1 MLLGDTLMKRFDMM
15 QAAKKLTRFL
25 KSHFPISSSYH
36 FLYGV
41 LAIFLIYDG
50 FSLGPVLNAS
60 RGLVIIVVLISLLP
74 LVLIPLFGGRKY
86 LFGSGNWTVV
96 GMVTTLIVAACL
108 GWVEV
113 PQVLLVL
120 AFGLGGILFQIF
132 KKRIF

>member
-1 MLLGDTLMKRFDMM
+1 MKRFDMM
-15 QAAKKLTRFL
+15 QTAKKLTRFL

-86 LFGSGNWTVV
+86 LFGSGNWTVF

-108 GWVEV
+108 GWLEV
-113 PQVLLVL
+113 PLVLLVL

-132 KKRIF
+132 KKRII

>member
-1 MLLGDTLMKRFDMM
+1 MKRFDMM
-15 QAAKKLTRFL
+15 QTAKKLTRFL

-86 LFGSGNWTVV
+86 LFGSENWTVF

-108 GWVEV
+108 GWLEV
-113 PQVLLVL
+113 PLVLLVL

>member
-1 MLLGDTLMKRFDMM
+1 MKRFDMM

-86 LFGSGNWTVV
+86 LFGSGNWTVF

-108 GWVEV
+108 GWLEV
-113 PQVLLVL
+113 PLVLLVL

>member
-41 LAIFLIYDG
+41 LAIFLVYDG

-86 LFGSGNWTVV
+86 LFGSGNWYMFGTF
-96 GMVTTLIVAACL
+96 TALIVAACV
-108 GWVEV
+108 GWLEAS
-113 PQVLLVL
+113 LVL
-120 AFGLGGILFQIF
+120 FAIALGLGCILIQRFR
-132 KKRIF
+132 K

>member
-41 LAIFLIYDG
+41 LAVFLIYNG
-50 FSLGPVLNAS
+50 FSLEPVLNAS
-60 RGLVIIVVLISLLP
+60 RGLVIIVALISLLP
-74 LVLIPLFGGRKY
+74 LVLIPRFGGRKY
-86 LFGSGNWTVV
+86 LFGSGNWTVF

-108 GWVEV
+108 GWLEV
-113 PQVLLVL
+113 PLVLLVL
-120 AFGLGGILFQIF
+120 AFRLGGILFQIF

>member
-1 MLLGDTLMKRFDMM
+1 MKRFDMM
-15 QAAKKLTRFL
+15 QTAKKLTRFL
-25 KSHFPISSSYH
+25 ISHFPISSSYH

-86 LFGSGNWTVV
+86 LFGSGNWTVF

-108 GWVEV
+108 GWLEV
-113 PQVLLVL
+113 PLVLLVL

>member
-1 MLLGDTLMKRFDMM
+1 MKPFDMM

-41 LAIFLIYDG
+41 LSVFLIYNG
-50 FSLGPVLNAS
+50 FSLEPVLNAS
-60 RGLVIIVVLISLLP
+60 RGLVRIVVLISLLP

-86 LFGSGNWTVV
+86 LFGSGNWTVF
-96 GMVTTLIVAACL
+96 GMVTTLIVAAGL
-108 GWVEV
+108 EWVEV
-113 PQVLLVL
+113 PLVLLVR
-120 AFGLGGILFQIF
+120 AFGLGGIVFQIV

>member
-1 MLLGDTLMKRFDMM
+1 MKRFDMM
-15 QAAKKLTRFL
+15 QTAKKLTRFL

-86 LFGSGNWTVV
+86 LFGSGNWTVF

-108 GWVEV
+108 GWLEV
-113 PQVLLVL
+113 PLVLLVL

>member
-1 MLLGDTLMKRFDMM
+1 MKK
-15 QAAKKLTRFL
+15 AAKKLTRFL
-25 KSHFPISSSYH
+25 ISHFPISSSYH

-41 LAIFLIYDG
+41 LAVFLIYNG
-50 FSLGPVLNAS
+50 FSLEPVLNAS
-60 RGLVIIVVLISLLP
+60 RGLVIIVALISLLP

-86 LFGSGNWTVV
+86 LFGSGNWTVF

-108 GWVEV
+108 GWLEV
-113 PQVLLVL
+113 PLVLLVL

>member
-1 MLLGDTLMKRFDMM
+1 MKRFDMM

-25 KSHFPISSSYH
+25 KSHFPLSSSYH

-41 LAIFLIYDG
+41 LAIFLIYNG
-50 FSLGPVLNAS
+50 FSQEPVLNAS

-86 LFGSGNWTVV
+86 LFGSGIWTVF

-108 GWVEV
+108 GWLEV
-113 PQVLLVL
+113 PLVLLVL

>member
-1 MLLGDTLMKRFDMM
+1 MKK
-15 QAAKKLTRFL
+15 AAKKLTRFL
-25 KSHFPISSSYH
+25 ISHFPISSSYH

-41 LAIFLIYDG
+41 LAVFLIYNG
-50 FSLGPVLNAS
+50 FSLEPVLNAS

-86 LFGSGNWTVV
+86 LFGSGNWTVF

-108 GWVEV
+108 GWLEV
-113 PQVLLVL
+113 PLVLLVL

>member
-1 MLLGDTLMKRFDMM
+1 MKRFDMM
-15 QAAKKLTRFL
+15 QTAKKLTRFL

-41 LAIFLIYDG
+41 LAIFLIYNG
-50 FSLGPVLNAS
+50 FSLEPVLNAS
-60 RGLVIIVVLISLLP
+60 RGLVIIVALISLLP

-86 LFGSGNWTVV
+86 LFGSGNWTVF

-108 GWVEV
+108 GWLEV
-113 PQVLLVL
+113 PLVLLVL

>member
-1 MLLGDTLMKRFDMM
+1 MKRFDMM

-60 RGLVIIVVLISLLP
+60 RGLAIIVALISLLP

-86 LFGSGNWTVV
+86 LFGSGNWTVF

-108 GWVEV
+108 GWLEV
-113 PQVLLVL
+113 PLVLLVL

>member
-1 MLLGDTLMKRFDMM
+1 MM
-15 QAAKKLTRFL
+15 QTAKKLTRFL

-50 FSLGPVLNAS
+50 FSLRPVLNAS

-86 LFGSGNWTVV
+86 LFGSGNWTVF

-108 GWVEV
+108 GWLEV
-113 PQVLLVL
+113 PLVLLVL

>member
-1 MLLGDTLMKRFDMM
+1 MKRFDMM
-15 QAAKKLTRFL
+15 QTAKKLTRFL

-50 FSLGPVLNAS
+50 FSLRPVLNAS

-86 LFGSGNWTVV
+86 LFGSGNWTVF

-108 GWVEV
+108 GWLEV
-113 PQVLLVL
+113 PLVLLVL